1 VKKLFFLLYFV
12 SGLPILLCA
21 QQPDSMVVQTD
32 SVQKTVA
39 PVAVNQ
45 YTQTVQAILN
55 QNIFLNS
62 KGTPVTM
69 AVKSKKTTSTDGVF
83 YLIAGLILLMA
94 LIKFF
99 FARYFTNLFTVFFN
113 TSLRQGQL
121 TDQLLQAKL
130 PSLFF
135 NLFFMLSGGVYIYFL
150 LLHYGLVYKQQLW
163 IVIAACIIGL
173 ALIYSVKY
181 SSLKFTGW
189 ITGYKTSTDTYVF
202 IIFLICKILG
212 VILLPFIVVM
222 AFAQPV
228 IAKTG
233 VFISL
238 LIIGL
243 LFFLRFLRSYSLLQN
258 QLKVS
263 RLHFLLYIIGVEVIP
278 VLLLYKGLLILL
290 SKNV

>member
-1 VKKLFFLLYFV
+1 VKKLFFLLYFTT
-12 SGLPILLCA
+12 GLHLLLCA
-21 QQPDSMVVQTD
+21 QQPHSVLVQTD
-32 SVQKTVA
+32 SLQTPAA
-39 PVAVNQ
+39 PVTVNQ
-45 YTQTVQAILN
+45 YSQAVQAVLN
-55 QNIFLNS
+55 KNIFLNS
-62 KGTPVTM
+62 KGVPVTM
-69 AVKSKKTTSTDGVF
+69 AVKTKKIKPTDGVF
-83 YLIAGLILLMA
+83 YLIAGLVLLMA

-99 FARYFTNLFTVFFN
+99 FARYFTNLFRVFFN

-150 LLHYGLVYKQQLW
+150 LLHYGLVNQQRLW

-181 SSLKFTGW
+181 SGLKFTGW

-212 VILLPFIVVM
+212 VILLPFIAIM

-228 IAKTG
+228 VAKTG
-233 VFISL
+233 AFISL

-243 LFFLRFLRSYSLLQN
+243 LFFLRFLRSYNLLQN
-258 QLKVS
+258 QLKIS
-263 RLHFLLYIIGVEVIP
+263 RLHFFLYIVGVEVIP